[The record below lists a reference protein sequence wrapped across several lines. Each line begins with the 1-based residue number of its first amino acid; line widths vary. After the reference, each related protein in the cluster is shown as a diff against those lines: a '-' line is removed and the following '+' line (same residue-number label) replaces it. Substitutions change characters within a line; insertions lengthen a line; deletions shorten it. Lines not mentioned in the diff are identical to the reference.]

1 MSASRSLT
9 LAAMLSLMAAP
20 ILTDS
25 AFAGDGDGELVAS
38 STHAA
43 RAATVT
49 ALAQASDA
57 KPTATATTSQTT
69 AARLDS
75 APSVAPD
82 SGRRPIHGVAG
93 VSIGTGGYSSAYVA
107 ADIPVG
113 DRGTLGVAVSETDYG
128 KTNVYY
134 NPGYGQGYGQGYGRG
149 YGYGYGGYGRGWAGG
164 FSRGGKSQSIAV
176 SLDMS
181 GDNHNGPDTPAGCA
195 PGFRDNGR
203 YVEPVWVTRMRGP
216 GVSECTE
223 TLTDDRP

>member
-1 MSASRSLT
+1 MSASRSLA
-9 LAAMLSLMAAP
+9 LVALLSLMATP
-20 ILTDS
+20 

-57 KPTATATTSQTT
+57 KPVATTTTSQTT
-69 AARLDS
+69 AARLDT

-128 KTNVYY
+128 KNNVYY
-134 NPGYGQGYGQGYGRG
+134 NPGYGRG

-223 TLTDDRP
+223 TITDDRP

>member
-1 MSASRSLT
+1 MSASRSLALVAILSA
-9 LAAMLSLMAAP
+9 LAAP
-20 ILTDS
+20 

-57 KPTATATTSQTT
+57 KPAATATTAQTT
-69 AARLDS
+69 AARLDN

-93 VSIGTGGYSSAYVA
+93 VSVGTGGYSSAYVA
-107 ADIPVG
+107 AAIPVG
-113 DRGTLGVAVSETDYG
+113 DTGTLGVAVSETDYG
-128 KTNVYY
+128 KNNVYY
-134 NPGYGQGYGQGYGRG
+134 NPGYGR
-149 YGYGYGGYGRGWAGG
+149 GYGYGGYGRGWAGG

-176 SLDMS
+176 SLDMT
-181 GDNHNGPDTPAGCA
+181 GAHNGSDTPAGCA
-195 PGFRDNGR
+195 PGFRDDNGR
-203 YVEPVWVTRMRGP
+203 YIEPVWVTRMRGP

-223 TLTDDRP
+223 TITDDRP